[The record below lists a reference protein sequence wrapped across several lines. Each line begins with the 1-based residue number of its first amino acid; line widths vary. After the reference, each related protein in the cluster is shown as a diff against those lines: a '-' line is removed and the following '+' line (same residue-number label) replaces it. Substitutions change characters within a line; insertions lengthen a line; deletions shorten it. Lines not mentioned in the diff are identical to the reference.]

1 MMIKTSVEIEIPF
14 HDVDTMRVAW
24 HGHYLKYLEIARC
37 ALLKKID
44 YDYPEMEASGYVWPI
59 IEVHIRYAQ
68 PLHFR
73 QKVEVSA
80 KLVEWENR
88 LKVEYVLKDVAT
100 GKRLTKAHTIQVAV
114 EIDSGEML
122 YVSPAILLDKLGI
135 ES

>member
-14 HDVDTMRVAW
+14 HDVDMMRVAW

-44 YDYPEMEASGYVWPI
+44 YDYPEMEASGYVWPV

-68 PLHFR
+68 PLRFR
-73 QKVEVSA
+73 QKVEVLA
-80 KLVEWENR
+80 KMVEWENR

-122 YVSPAILLDKLGI
+122 YVSPAILLDKIGI

>member
-1 MMIKTSVEIEIPF
+1 MMIKISVEIEIPF
-14 HDVDTMRVAW
+14 HDVDMMRVAW

-44 YDYPEMEASGYVWPI
+44 YDYPEMEASGYMWPV

-68 PLHFR
+68 PLRFR
-73 QKVEVSA
+73 QKVEVLA

-88 LKVEYVLKDVAT
+88 LKVEYVLKDVVT

-114 EIDSGEML
+114 AIDSGEML

>member
-44 YDYPEMEASGYVWPI
+44 YDYPEMEASGYVWPV

-68 PLHFR
+68 PLRFR
-73 QKVEVSA
+73 QKVEVLA

-122 YVSPAILLDKLGI
+122 YVSPTILLDKLGI